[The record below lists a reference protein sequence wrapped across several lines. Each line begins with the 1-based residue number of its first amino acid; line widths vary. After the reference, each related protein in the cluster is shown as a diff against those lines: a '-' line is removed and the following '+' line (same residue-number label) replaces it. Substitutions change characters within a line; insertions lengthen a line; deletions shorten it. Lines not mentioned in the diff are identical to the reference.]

1 MAKHMRRWM
10 WAGAMAGTL
19 ALGTA
24 CSSTEAPIV
33 VAQADT
39 STTTGQ
45 QPATGGSGST
55 TSPSTTPSTTPD
67 TMTQD
72 PSQAPANPGTV
83 PATPEQNPGST
94 PVPSDSTTAPGTTTT
109 APGTS
114 PTFDGDAGMGGS
126 GVVPGT
132 TDDNTTDTFQ
142 PPAGGAVMDGGTF

>member
-1 MAKHMRRWM
+1 MAMHMRRWM

-39 STTTGQ
+39 STAGQ

-55 TSPSTTPSTTPD
+55 TTPD

-72 PSQAPANPGTV
+72 PMTDPTQTSPSTPGIVVVLPGFCSGVAGTV
-83 PATPEQNPGST
+83 PG
-94 PVPSDSTTAPGTTTT
+94 VD
-109 APGTS
+109 
-114 PTFDGDAGMGGS
+114 GGS
-126 GVVPGT
+126 GGHAHVRR
-132 TDDNTTDTFQ
+132 
-142 PPAGGAVMDGGTF
+142 